1 MRFVIATERRPGLLA
16 AAMVALLVAVG
27 AGAAPA
33 GAQGDAGTPTTLVPI
48 EEQTGQGRPSIIP
61 TPSMADDE
69 VEPGQPGSA
78 AQYAVLFGTMAGMV
92 GIVLLVRRES
102 RRKAANRTPQPS

>member
-1 MRFVIATERRPGLLA
+1 MRSATATERLLA
-16 AAMVALLVAVG
+16 ALVAALFSVLALGVG
-27 AGAAPA
+27 AVPV
-33 GAQGDAGTPTTLVPI
+33 GAQGDSGPPTTLVPI

-61 TPSMADDE
+61 TPSMADAE
-69 VEPGQPGSA
+69 IEPGQPGSP